1 MNRIRGIL
9 VVIMGLF
16 FIPSLCISGGM
27 DDKKEL
33 PPVKKKTVMRVPPAS
48 SSAGRSAAK
57 KKVQFLFG
65 QSVGYDNNVFL
76 DSRRDEAAF
85 SQTFFKATYTNPLN
99 KKTKGI
105 LSYEL
110 MALLYPDA
118 VDASLIKNGFYG
130 GFENKLAD
138 KVTLSS
144 GLGFVIYDYPYSGG
158 DDFLDYKANIKVKHD
173 LPMKMFHALRY
184 EFLFRDYSER
194 RIRTIS
200 GATSE
205 KKRED
210 NRYTVGY
217 ELGKYLKKD
226 LLKGDIQYYYND
238 SNETYLKY
246 YTYDSVLFGPSWT
259 HLFNNKLFSYMSFLR
274 EWRDYRTRTIS
285 QNAGFKEWD
294 RTYIITSALY
304 YNLRKD
310 LTLNLNYT
318 YRENWSN
325 EPTST
330 YSGSLITTGLFY
342 KF

>member
-1 MNRIRGIL
+1 
-9 VVIMGLF
+9 MGLF
-16 FIPSLCISGGM
+16 LIPALCISGGM
-27 DDKKEL
+27 DDKKEI
-33 PPVKKKTVMRVPPAS
+33 PPVKKKTVVRVPPS
-48 SSAGRSAAK
+48 SKSVSSGQSAAK
-57 KKVQFLFG
+57 KKVQFLLG
-65 QSVGYDNNVFL
+65 QSVGYDNNVYL
-76 DSRRDEAAF
+76 DSRRHDDAF
-85 SQTFFKATYTNPLN
+85 FQTFFKATYSNPIN

-110 MALLYPDA
+110 MSLLYPDSA
-118 VDASLIKNGFYG
+118 DANLFKNGIYG
-130 GFENKLAD
+130 GFEDKLTD
-138 KVTLSS
+138 KVTLYK
-144 GLGFVIYDYPYSGG
+144 GIGIDYYDYSAGG
-158 DDFLDYKANIKVKHD
+158 SDDFLDYKAKIKLK
-173 LPMKMFHALRY
+173 HALPNKMYHAVRY

-194 RIRTIS
+194 RIRTIT
-200 GATSE
+200 GATST

-210 NRYTVGY
+210 TRYTAGY
-217 ELGKYLKKD
+217 ELGKYFKKD
-226 LLKGDIQYYYND
+226 LLKGDFQYYYND

-246 YTYDSVLFGPSWT
+246 YTYDSVLAGPSWT
-259 HLFNNKLFSYMSFLR
+259 HLFNDKLFSYMSFLR

-294 RTYIITSALY
+294 RTYIITTALY

-330 YSGSLITTGLFY
+330 YSGSLISTGLFY